1 VERKRL
7 HGLQA
12 NARTGSAPGAGLYSA
27 EADRLTYGRL
37 AELAGECLA
46 AGYPVVVDATFLSR
60 SWREAFRDIARDHG
74 ARFALVGC
82 TAPLEML
89 RARVDGRSREG
100 TDASEAGHA
109 VQERQLAGVE
119 PLGDDELPDAV
130 LVDPSAGNGLPAGV
144 LDSLAQRLA
153 LDIAR
158 PGAAGK
164 DPRQRDG

>member
-1 VERKRL
+1 
-7 HGLQA
+7 
-12 NARTGSAPGAGLYSA
+12 
-27 EADRLTYGRL
+27 
-37 AELAGECLA
+37 
-46 AGYPVVVDATFLSR
+46 
-60 SWREAFRDIARDHG
+60 
-74 ARFALVGC
+74 
-82 TAPLEML
+82 
-89 RARVDGRSREG
+89 VDGRSREG

-130 LVDPSAGNGLPAGV
+130 LVDTSAGNGLPAGV